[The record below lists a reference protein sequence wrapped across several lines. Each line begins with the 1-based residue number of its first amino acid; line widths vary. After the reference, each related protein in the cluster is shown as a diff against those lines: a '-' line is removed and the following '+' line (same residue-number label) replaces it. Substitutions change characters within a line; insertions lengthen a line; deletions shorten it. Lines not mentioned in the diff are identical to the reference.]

1 MKRFVQFT
9 LTYAVLMFIGNLLYD
24 PEYGNFFFLLLTA
37 FGLLYNLAITFWTDT
52 LSKEYKLLSGGF
64 IGAFSCFIIF
74 NGGIITLIYLKDFD
88 FISAN
93 RLGRFLNYEMLV
105 KYNNVVALA
114 NIFYWFG
121 YRSKFGDKIF
131 TAYHKG
137 LKFDRFLKLD
147 VGVKFPKILI
157 VFGLLVNT
165 ILLFNGA
172 FGRGVAEAESFSGPL
187 RILVTFSSYFEK
199 IAMVGYF
206 MLALYY
212 FKTGKQKLWFY
223 TSAVLL
229 VIFAL
234 LSGARGPIIFLFLL
248 TTLSYYYIRKRI
260 TKAIIIGGVI
270 CISVAFTVAAEIK
283 RFTQF
288 ASSGVEFSEYA
299 ETFIE
304 FREQSDAELNRVI
317 YESLYYNIVVRLTTV
332 APGAIAVD
340 YIDNNNLTPEDPDF
354 MGELSVVP
362 LSVFVPRSFVFGGN
376 FPSWGNWFRVEIL
389 GFSTT
394 YRSNTSFGSI
404 AFFYFAG
411 GWWFVALGFFFYG
424 VALKFC
430 NRILHLNS
438 TFSFLIYLALLS
450 TIGYL
455 SASIPTAI
463 ISFIRYAI
471 FVPPLLYFIIREI
484 NRRDI
489 RWA

>member
-206 MLALYY
+206 MLALYFQDREAEAVVLHQRCLVGYLCFVIWCTWPDNLPFPAYDLILLLHKKAHHQSNNHWRGHLY
-212 FKTGKQKLWFY
+212 FCSLY
-223 TSAVLL
+223 RS
-229 VIFAL
+229 
-234 LSGARGPIIFLFLL
+234 SRD
-248 TTLSYYYIRKRI
+248 
-260 TKAIIIGGVI
+260 KAIYTI
-270 CISVAFTVAAEIK
+270 C
-283 RFTQF
+283 Q
-288 ASSGVEFSEYA
+288 
-299 ETFIE
+299 
-304 FREQSDAELNRVI
+304 
-317 YESLYYNIVVRLTTV
+317 
-332 APGAIAVD
+332 
-340 YIDNNNLTPEDPDF
+340 
-354 MGELSVVP
+354 
-362 LSVFVPRSFVFGGN
+362 
-376 FPSWGNWFRVEIL
+376 
-389 GFSTT
+389 
-394 YRSNTSFGSI
+394 
-404 AFFYFAG
+404 
-411 GWWFVALGFFFYG
+411 
-424 VALKFC
+424 
-430 NRILHLNS
+430 
-438 TFSFLIYLALLS
+438 
-450 TIGYL
+450 
-455 SASIPTAI
+455 
-463 ISFIRYAI
+463 
-471 FVPPLLYFIIREI
+471 
-484 NRRDI
+484 
-489 RWA
+489 